1 MNICIRKHWP
11 PITREITAPLF
22 QLCSNKTI
30 IFMRESNMKQYQKY
44 EQASIEKGKKV
55 DAKPDR
61 GMNKMM
67 TLLRKSQRFLLCIV
81 AW

>member
-1 MNICIRKHWP
+1 
-11 PITREITAPLF
+11 
-22 QLCSNKTI
+22 
-30 IFMRESNMKQYQKY
+30 MRESNMKQYQKY